1 MTIRPGGKLATRP
14 LDFIFLVDCSS
25 SMLQMGKMDSLN
37 KAISDAIPHMKR
49 VADDNPNATIRIRAI
64 KFSSGASW
72 HIEEPIPVD
81 EFEWRD
87 LKASGVTDMGSAFEL
102 LTEAL
107 DVKNMAERALPPVLV
122 LISDGQPTD
131 DYKDK
136 LNTFLN
142 IPWGVKS
149 VKLAIGIGR
158 SANEKVL
165 KSFINSEHIDVL
177 KAENSHH
184 LIEYIKWASTVVLNA
199 ASSPA
204 THGMETSETNVLL
217 PAIPVDFWKD
227 YPISVEDVW

>member
-1 MTIRPGGKLATRP
+1 MVLRPGGKLATRP
-14 LDFIFLVDCSS
+14 LDFIFLVDCST
-25 SMLQMGKMDSLN
+25 SMKQMGKMEALN
-37 KAISDAIPHMKR
+37 NAISQAIPHMRR

-64 KFSSGASW
+64 KFSTGADW
-72 HIEEPIPVD
+72 HIKEPIPVD
-81 EFEWRD
+81 EFEWND
-87 LKASGVTDMGSAFEL
+87 LEASGVTDMGAAFEL

-107 DVKNMAERALPPVLV
+107 DIKNMSERALPPVLV

-136 LNTFLN
+136 LNKFLSM
-142 IPWGVKS
+142 PWGVKS

-158 SANEKVL
+158 SVNERVL
-165 KSFINSEHIDVL
+165 KAFINTEQVGVL

-204 THGMETSETNVLL
+204 SQMADMSETNVLL
-217 PAIPVDFWKD
+217 PAIPVDFWQD
-227 YPISVEDVW
+227 FQISVEDVW